1 MAPRPRGDLSAQGAA
16 EQCAADR
23 EAQAERHRQSKVQ
36 QTEAQ
41 AEAARQ
47 AVTFPARASFF
58 FTFPAEKNHTSDTIL
73 RYTLFL

>member
-23 EAQAERHRQSKVQ
+23 EAQAEHKVQ